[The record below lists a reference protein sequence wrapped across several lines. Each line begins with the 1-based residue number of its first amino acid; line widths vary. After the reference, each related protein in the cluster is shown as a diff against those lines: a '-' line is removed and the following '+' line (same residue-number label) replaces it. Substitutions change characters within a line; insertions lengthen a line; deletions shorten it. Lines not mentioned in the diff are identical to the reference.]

1 LLSLFHSKSKIQNPT
16 FIFSPSPAQQHEHT
30 KATEKGGAGFQDD
43 IHEGVL
49 VDTCAGDRHGERRAC
64 SGVVNDSALSLVQLM
79 VLQTPAACA
88 EPASA
93 SATQEVMMLYL
104 CFRVLVAELV
114 VVSNAVP
121 QTE

>member
-1 LLSLFHSKSKIQNPT
+1 MFSLFHSTSNIQN
-16 FIFSPSPAQQHEHT
+16 FKLPSAAQQREHT
-30 KATEKGGAGFQDD
+30 EATEKGGAGFRDD

-93 SATQEVMMLYL
+93 SATQEVMMLFL
-104 CFRVLVAELV
+104 CLMVVWWLGCLVI
-114 VVSNAVP
+114 SSAV
-121 QTE
+121 